1 MKPEFWGKML
11 PHLFSADW
19 YIGGWALLTGVLLFV
34 VRLKARDVSHWFS
47 ESPSARSLNTLI
59 SARRRLSIF
68 YTLFTTF
75 ISIFPLLG
83 MFGTVQALVGLDL
96 TGEMDGVK
104 QHFFEALT
112 STAWGIIF
120 AIIFKLLHAWLVAHD
135 AEEMLDRSG
144 RFLDSREAP
153 VMPRRPEP

>member
-120 AIIFKLLHAWLVAHD
+120 IPPPLNLQLPM
-135 AEEMLDRSG
+135 ERLMMLSSKIRFPSTVICTCWHLNDRM
-144 RFLDSREAP
+144 L
-153 VMPRRPEP
+153 

>member
-1 MKPEFWGKML
+1 MKPEFWSKMF

-19 YIGGWALLTGVLLFV
+19 YIGGWALLTGVLMFY
-34 VRLKARDVSHWFS
+34 VRLKAKDVARWFEEAPAS
-47 ESPSARSLNTLI
+47 RSLTALTG
-59 SARRRLSIF
+59 SRRRLSIV

-96 TGEMDGVK
+96 TGEMEGVK

-120 AIIFKLLHAWLVAHD
+120 AVIFKVLHAAFAAHD
-135 AEEMLDRSG
+135 AEEMLAKSG
-144 RFLDSREAP
+144 RFLDARE
-153 VMPRRPEP
+153 RPGAARQEEQ